1 MIADS
6 ALPGRAIFAEPGTM
20 AQTLDL
26 AAAGTVGRADQ
37 RRPFAL
43 AARSHAGVLDAA
55 SVLLYGLLLFAWVVV
70 GARTIAG
77 AASGR
82 LFAPGAAISRALST

>member
-1 MIADS
+1 VIADS

-43 AARSHAGVLDAA
+43 AARSHAGVFEAA
-55 SVLLYGLLLFAWVVV
+55 SVVLYGLLGAWLVA
-70 GARTIAG
+70 GARTVSG